1 MHEKAILTNAHTRN
15 KEKHHYERKKYFIL
29 IQAYPRGFFQDDIS
43 RLCQVNEET
52 LRAEM
57 VPLVGTQHV
66 WKFSGNSHSLALER
80 FKL

>member
-15 KEKHHYERKKYFIL
+15 KEKHLYERKKYFIL
-29 IQAYPRGFFQDDIS
+29 IQAYTCGFFQDDIS

>member
-1 MHEKAILTNAHTRN
+1 M
-15 KEKHHYERKKYFIL
+15 KEKKVIL
-29 IQAYPRGFFQDDIS
+29 IQAYTCGFFQDDIS

-66 WKFSGNSHSLALER
+66 WQFSGNSHSLALER